1 MMYEPKRE
9 IPEQKATRVMMARK
23 VTKVTRETREIR
35 AYKEYRDVLYGLPSG
50 RPA

>member
-1 MMYEPKRE
+1 MMVKRE
-9 IPEQKATRVMMARK
+9 TKEIRETREIRVKRE
-23 VTKVTRETREIR
+23 TKEIRETREIR